1 MSLNNIGISYSG
13 SYLLQGNQI
22 ERLKKSLELKA
33 NTTELL
39 LRTDKKECDIDSL
52 RKVYNGNILFHVP
65 AINPDLANLKIVNEI
80 VRNLKENKIEL
91 ITINASNLSLD
102 LFEWSTLDEQ
112 KKYFLNIVTA
122 ISTLASNKI
131 EVAVDNIK
139 YEENNNLFGSNIA
152 QMTDIIVYSR
162 KMLVR
167 DFGFREDEAEKY
179 IGLSLN
185 IDNIRTDSS
194 KESLENWMEVFS
206 NSIKCI
212 KISNTNDTDKINK
225 MLDIMEKD
233 NKDYTILLS
242 TNSDLDEINSGYINL
257 INLIDK
263 DSSIEI
269 EEKNTV
275 TDIKSDK
282 KMTNYIILGMIIAT
296 IIIICMMFVLKLR

>member
-185 IDNIRTDSS
+185 IDNIKTDSS

-212 KISNTNDTDKINK
+212 KISNSNDTDKINK

-296 IIIICMMFVLKLR
+296 IVIICMMFVLKLR